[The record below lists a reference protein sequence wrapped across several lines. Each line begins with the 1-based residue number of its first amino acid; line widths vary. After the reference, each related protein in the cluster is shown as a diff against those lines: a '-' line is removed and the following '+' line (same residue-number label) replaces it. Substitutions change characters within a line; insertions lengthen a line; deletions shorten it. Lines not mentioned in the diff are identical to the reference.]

1 MEWRRYHAT
10 CCRWGF
16 RKSMQI
22 RAREKIALEGIDLV
36 VNKEEFVAIVGPS
49 GCGKSTLLNI
59 IAGLTS
65 PTSGEV
71 YFERNDD
78 EVNLPKISI
87 VFQEAGLMPWRTVK
101 DNVNFG
107 LEKMKISEEEKRNRI
122 ETYIKMVG
130 LEGFEDASPH
140 QLSGGMKQRVGIARA
155 LTTKPDLLLM
165 DEPLSALDA
174 QTRIVMQEELLNIWN
189 QEKHRTI
196 YITHNIE
203 EAVYLADKIIV
214 LSRRPGRI
222 KSVIQIDLPKNNRKE
237 YQAELLNYRETIWDL
252 IKDEAQQAIK
262 EDIDG

>member
-1 MEWRRYHAT
+1 
-10 CCRWGF
+10 
-16 RKSMQI
+16 MQLVVDGI
-22 RAREKIALEGIDLV
+22 SKIYENKGRETIALEGIDLV

-78 EVNLPKISI
+78 EMNLPKISI

-130 LEGFEDASPH
+130 LEGFEDAYPH

-237 YQAELLNYRETIWDL
+237 HQAELLNYRETIWDL